1 MGLRPLKALI
11 TALVLAG
18 TSARAALVQLDGM
31 RLPEPRVRGAADVPY
46 ERPADGDTP
55 IVSLT
60 ARDGTVLRLLLD
72 SGASVSLVTEQLVR
86 RLGLPVAELPPGALR
101 LAGAGAGCQGLRPG
115 RVQLP
120 ELTLGGLQIEAL
132 EALVM
137 PALGVPPG
145 SDGVLG
151 APLFRQLSLGID
163 PISRRVRLGPEPD
176 RPAMAPSRTT
186 RLPLRWRHGVP
197 LLDLQDS
204 RGGGVSALLDTGA
217 EGLFVSR
224 NLAARLKAKGPVHPL
239 RIAGFCGDESALQ
252 MDLTGLKLAGHPIDG
267 QSTIV
272 TDSGILEALEVEAIV
287 GQPLLRNRRQLWLLN
302 REQPVLLLWR

>member
-1 MGLRPLKALI
+1 MGLGPLTALI
-11 TALVLAG
+11 TALLLAG

-31 RLPEPRVRGAADVPY
+31 RLPEPRLRGAADVPY
-46 ERPADGDTP
+46 DRPADGDTP
-55 IVSLT
+55 IVRLT

-72 SGASVSLVTEQLVR
+72 SGASVSLVTEQLVQ

-101 LAGAGAGCQGLRPG
+101 LAGAGAGCQALRPG
-115 RVQLP
+115 RVRLP
-120 ELTLGGLQIEAL
+120 DLTLGDLQIEAL

-151 APLFRQLSLGID
+151 APLFRQMSMLID
-163 PISRRVRLGPEPD
+163 PVGRRVRLGPEAD
-176 RPAMAPSRTT
+176 RPAIAPPRAT

-224 NLAARLKAKGPVHPL
+224 TLAARLHPQGPVRPL

-252 MDLTGLKLAGHPIDG
+252 MNLEGLRLAGTPVG
-267 QSTIV
+267 SQSMIV
-272 TDSGILEALEVEAIV
+272 TDSGILAALEVDAVV
-287 GQPLLRNRRQLWLLN
+287 GQPMLRDRRQLWLLN
-302 REQPVLLLWR
+302 REQPVLLLW